1 MMIISIKAK
10 ESKSPVL
17 INKSHIIYVSTT
29 KSGTIKIVMHGG
41 IIFHYEGDIQDIIS
55 QLDLVSL

>member
-1 MMIISIKAK
+1 MIISIKAK
-10 ESKSPVL
+10 ESSLPVL
-17 INKSHIIYVSTT
+17 INKNHIVYASTT
-29 KSGTIKIVMHGG
+29 KSGVVKIVMIGG